1 MTHLRQI
8 MLEEL
13 RRRNYAESTI
23 HAYIHTVEHFSRHF
37 HRSPDQLGPEHIRQ
51 YQAALFTRWKLAP
64 NTVTQR
70 LAALRFFYVQVL
82 KRGWSVAETPYPKKV
97 LHLPQ
102 VLSQDEVARLID
114 AAEFPFHR
122 ILLMT
127 LYATGAR
134 RAEVAHL
141 KISDI
146 DSQRMV
152 IHIRGGKG
160 RKDRDVMLSPKL
172 LDALR
177 VYWHGLKR
185 KPTNWLFPGN
195 RWHTASHP
203 VSTKVLWIACQ
214 QAAERAGLEHKHI
227 HPHTLRHCFATHL
240 LEAGADLRTIQML
253 LGHRDLEETT
263 IYLHLSRRHLS
274 ATGSPL
280 DALTDPN
287 RRRSDAERMNRPP
300 LEVADIVR
308 CAGQSF
314 IERSRR
320 WINGQ
325 HEKVLLAITRC
336 RTAALG
342 GHRDQCSNC
351 GHTAI
356 SYNSCRNRHCPR
368 CQGNARVRWLQ
379 ARERELLP
387 ASYVHVVFT
396 LPREVAPLA
405 LQNKR
410 LIYQPAVSGQCCN
423 SAGDRSRSPAPW
435 SRDWLLQRAPY
446 LGPAT
451 ATSSSCPLRA
461 GRRRPRS
468 RSLPL
473 DLLPPLFLP
482 SRQSAQPC
490 LPRQVCRRTQDCLSD
505 RRHSSSTDISYRL
518 RNRVPSLRGCGYCS
532 VTTGLSTPNR
542 PSVVQNTC
550 CAISALTLIAS
561 PSPTAGWCVSPR
573 ATSPSAGETLLTATR
588 SGS

>member
-13 RRRNYAESTI
+13 RRRNCAESTI
-23 HAYIHTVEHFSRHF
+23 QIYIHTVEHFSRHF
-37 HRSPDQLGPEHIRQ
+37 HRSPDQLGPEQIRQ

-64 NTVTQR
+64 NTVIQR

-97 LHLPQ
+97 LHLPEI
-102 VLSQDEVARLID
+102 LSQEEVARLID

-177 VYWHGLKR
+177 VYWRGLKR
-185 KPTNWLFPGN
+185 KPTDWRFPGN

-203 VSTKVLWIACQ
+203 VSTKVLWHACQ

-240 LEAGADLRTIQML
+240 LEAGTDLRTIQML

-280 DALTDPN
+280 DALPIRGKGEPT
-287 RRRSDAERMNRPP
+287 
-300 LEVADIVR
+300 
-308 CAGQSF
+308 
-314 IERSRR
+314 
-320 WINGQ
+320 
-325 HEKVLLAITRC
+325 
-336 RTAALG
+336 
-342 GHRDQCSNC
+342 
-351 GHTAI
+351 
-356 SYNSCRNRHCPR
+356 
-368 CQGNARVRWLQ
+368 
-379 ARERELLP
+379 
-387 ASYVHVVFT
+387 
-396 LPREVAPLA
+396 
-405 LQNKR
+405 
-410 LIYQPAVSGQCCN
+410 
-423 SAGDRSRSPAPW
+423 
-435 SRDWLLQRAPY
+435 
-446 LGPAT
+446 
-451 ATSSSCPLRA
+451 
-461 GRRRPRS
+461 
-468 RSLPL
+468 
-473 DLLPPLFLP
+473 
-482 SRQSAQPC
+482 QSA
-490 LPRQVCRRTQDCLSD
+490 
-505 RRHSSSTDISYRL
+505 
-518 RNRVPSLRGCGYCS
+518 
-532 VTTGLSTPNR
+532 
-542 PSVVQNTC
+542 
-550 CAISALTLIAS
+550 
-561 PSPTAGWCVSPR
+561 
-573 ATSPSAGETLLTATR
+573 
-588 SGS
+588 